1 MVVASL
7 CRWLV
12 VSDGEIVYL
21 TGVILRACQ
30 FIPLAGLHIVADSDI
45 DDTRLYASADG
56 LAAIDRVGGCIEGI
70 SSDTEVGASEIL
82 YGMVKLDGD
91 IAAIRAKMNQLIVV
105 ETLGSPLA
113 HFLVGYL
120 DAVIKGWQFDTFAC
134 HRQRVD
140 KLPRCG
146 MQFNDS
152 DRLCLRRHPKTHEQE

>member
-1 MVVASL
+1 MFASL
-7 CRWLV
+7 SRWLV
-12 VSDGEIVYL
+12 VSDGEVVYL

-30 FIPLAGLHIVADSDI
+30 FIPLAGLHIIAHSYI
-45 DDTRLYASADG
+45 DDAWLHASADG
-56 LAAIDRVGGCIEGI
+56 LAAIDGVGGCIEGI
-70 SSDTEVGASEIL
+70 SCDAEVGALEVL

-105 ETLGSPLA
+105 ETLSSPLT

-140 KLPRCG
+140 KLPGCG
-146 MQFNDS
+146 MQFYDS
-152 DRLCLRRHPKTHEQE
+152 NCLCLGSHPQTHEQG